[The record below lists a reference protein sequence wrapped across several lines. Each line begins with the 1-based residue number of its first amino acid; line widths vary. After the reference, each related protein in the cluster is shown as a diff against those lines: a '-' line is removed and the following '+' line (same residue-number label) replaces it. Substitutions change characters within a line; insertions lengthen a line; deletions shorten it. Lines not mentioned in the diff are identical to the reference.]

1 MTAAAIQQRNQGAP
15 NGKTRPIS
23 WNEFQ
28 KRYLDREDGNKY
40 EWVNGTVVKSK
51 QMDYTQF
58 YIVQNLLRAFE
69 VLRNTGKT
77 AGMLIMK
84 GDIFFGPNHR
94 RPDIAYLTDEQ
105 IARTAHGENQVPGF
119 IIEVISTHDQANLI
133 HQKMENYRD
142 AGVQVVWHIFPLI
155 GQVHIYMGKQLK
167 QMVVCRSED
176 LCSAAPALPALAI
189 TVSDLLQKPPKPT

>member
-1 MTAAAIQQRNQGAP
+1 MTAAAIQQRNQGTP
-15 NGKTRPIS
+15 NGKSRSIS

-28 KRYLDREDGNKY
+28 KRYQDREDGNKY

-69 VLRNTGKT
+69 TLRSAGKT
-77 AGMLIMK
+77 AGMLIME

-105 IARTAHGENQVPGF
+105 IATTAYGENQVPAF
-119 IIEVISTHDQANLI
+119 VMEVISTHDQANLI

-155 GQVHIYMGKQLK
+155 GQVHIYSGKKLK
-167 QMVVCRSED
+167 QMMVCQGED
-176 LCSAAPALPALAI
+176 VCSAAPVLPAFVL
-189 TVSDLLQKPPKPT
+189 TVSQMLQKPPKPA